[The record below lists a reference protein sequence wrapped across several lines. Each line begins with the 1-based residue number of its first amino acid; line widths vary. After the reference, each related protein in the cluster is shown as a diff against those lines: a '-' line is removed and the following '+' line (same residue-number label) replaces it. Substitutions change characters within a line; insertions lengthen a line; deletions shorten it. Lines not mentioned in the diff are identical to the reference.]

1 MDNNLFVNKDS
12 LSIEDL
18 FRQMNRPIILTS
30 NGLMLPGD
38 PSTLQKVS
46 ERLPGSNGYEE
57 YKMPQLVS
65 ELEPVGVI
73 NNKGKLIGVRF
84 QNFIGDDTNVVALSN
99 IIPKARIYQGA
110 KVGLLPV
117 IEAITV
123 DVNPDSAHYI
133 AIPVLSKDF
142 MTNLTAEPSGA
153 CANDVALST
162 IARRNKPS

>member
-1 MDNNLFVNKDS
+1 MSDPLDPMLDEIYR
-12 LSIEDL
+12 LSATE
-18 FRQMNRPIILTS
+18 PISFDT
-30 NGLMLPGD
+30 
-38 PSTLQKVS
+38 
-46 ERLPGSNGYEE
+46 EGYEE

-65 ELEPVGVI
+65 ELKPVGVI
-73 NNKGKLIGVRF
+73 NTKGKLIGVRF

-142 MTNLTAEPSGA
+142 MTNLTAGYRE
-153 CANDVALST
+153 VEMQL
-162 IARRNKPS
+162 

>member
-46 ERLPGSNGYEE
+46 ERLPGSN
-57 YKMPQLVS
+57 LVS

-142 MTNLTAEPSGA
+142 MTNLIAEPSGA